1 MIEMVKRGAVPESV
15 LKIASHG
22 GLSLELPEQLEILVH
37 LAGDPKFAYQARQTL
52 AAMPADKLIPVV
64 SEQGCPRAVLAYF
77 MSPAGRRQDLLKH
90 LAANPAVPMGTIVN
104 TVAQATQAEVEQLLS
119 TERVQASHEALAAA
133 IENASTAEEQRG
145 EHDLYDAP
153 LRDFVTEHEETIR
166 VEEQEAKPF
175 TLTLEPA
182 AEIVQEANQGE
193 AKQEEEPERES
204 VLQKLSRMKVADRV
218 KTAFLGNREER
229 AILIRDSSRVVSSA
243 VLASPKITDQEVETF
258 ASLKNVQESVLRGI
272 ATNRKFVKN
281 YSVVRNLVNNPRLPI
296 DLGMNLI
303 KLLNLQ
309 DLRTL
314 PGNKGLSDVLRK
326 MAQKAV
332 VERTKR

>member
-52 AAMPADKLIPVV
+52 AAMPAEKLIPVV
-64 SEQGCPRAVLAYF
+64 GEQSCPRAVLAYF
-77 MSPAGRRQDLLKH
+77 MSPAGRRADVLPH
-90 LAANPAVPMGTIVN
+90 VASNPAVPMGTIVN
-104 TVAQATQAEVEQLLS
+104 TLAQATQAEVEQLLA
-119 TERVQASHEALAAA
+119 TERVQSSHEALAAA
-133 IENASTAEEQRG
+133 IENASAAEEQRG
-145 EHDLYDAP
+145 EHALYEAP
-153 LRDFVTEHEETIR
+153 LQEFVTEHHDTIQI
-166 VEEQEAKPF
+166 EEQEAKPF
-175 TLTLEPA
+175 TLTQEPA
-182 AEIVQEANQGE
+182 ADIVAE

-204 VLQKLSRMKVADRV
+204 VLQKLSRMKVSERV
-218 KTAFLGNREER
+218 KAAFLGNREER

-272 ATNRKFVKN
+272 ATNRKFIKSYV
-281 YSVVRNLVNNPRLPI
+281 VVRNLVNNPRLPM
-296 DLGMNLI
+296 DLGLNLI

-309 DLRTL
+309 DLRTI
-314 PGNKGLSDVLRK
+314 PGNKGLSDVMRK